1 MDYLLETQTSV
12 FKDAV
17 AVYIWKVEREKG
29 DNHCRL
35 SITVQISC
43 VFRHG
48 HPNSFLGHH
57 LHFSGILP
65 LDSQDSNSENS
76 KIVKFVAIH
85 LLFCLEDTS

>member
-12 FKDAV
+12 FKDTDCCL
-17 AVYIWKVEREKG
+17 YMEGRKRKG

-48 HPNSFLGHH
+48 HPN
-57 LHFSGILP
+57 
-65 LDSQDSNSENS
+65 
-76 KIVKFVAIH
+76 
-85 LLFCLEDTS
+85 